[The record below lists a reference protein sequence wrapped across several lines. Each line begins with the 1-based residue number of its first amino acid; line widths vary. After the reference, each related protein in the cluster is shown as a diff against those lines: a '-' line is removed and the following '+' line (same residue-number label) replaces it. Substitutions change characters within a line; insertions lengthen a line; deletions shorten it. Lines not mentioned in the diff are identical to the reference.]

1 MHPAIIARSLLAATL
16 CMAATAQPRE
26 ELVVSPDEL
35 VQVKLHI
42 DGERITYSAML
53 GGKPAVLESALGIGG
68 WPAGRFKS
76 AVQRTALGAWKP
88 LYGERAVIPDN
99 YRELTLSFERLTVF
113 VRVYE
118 EGFAFRYRLEGRG
131 NFEFAAESTTFR
143 FPEGSFAWQ
152 EHGTEG
158 EYERVL
164 VKDVKPECE
173 RPLTIQL
180 GGGNWAALAEAGQV
194 DYPRMLL
201 APGAA
206 GGLAPILD
214 APVTGVLPFETPWR
228 VFVLGRAPGDLLE
241 RNYLLLNLNPPASGD
256 YRWVKPG
263 KVIREVTLST
273 KGGKAA
279 VDFAVKRGIDYIEYD
294 AGWYGLEYDDAS
306 DATKVAPDPKRI
318 AGIPDHGGLDL
329 EEVIRYAKSKGIS
342 VLLYVNRRA
351 LERQRDV
358 IFPLF
363 QKWGVAGV
371 KFGFVQVA
379 GQQWPRWLVES
390 VRKAAGHKLV
400 VDIHDSFRP
409 SGWQRTHPN
418 LLTVEGVRGN
428 EHMPTASHN
437 ATLPFTRAIAGPYD
451 YTICWTTPR
460 LKTTR
465 AHQMAMSVVVY
476 SPLQFLFWYDRPD
489 QVEQAPEL
497 EFFNL
502 LPVTW
507 DETRAL
513 AGAVGEYAVIAR
525 RSGQSWYL
533 GAIANERSRTV
544 ELRMGMLAPGA
555 PYTLKTWC
563 DGDSKTSVAIRET
576 EIKGGDPL
584 TLSLAASGGCAAL
597 IQPR

>member
-1 MHPAIIARSLLAATL
+1 MHPAIFARSILAAAL
-16 CMAATAQPRE
+16 CLAAAAEPRRE
-26 ELVVSPDEL
+26 VAVSPDEL
-35 VQVKLHI
+35 VQVTVCI
-42 DGERITYSAML
+42 DGERITYSAVL
-53 GGKPAVLESALGIGG
+53 GGKPAVLESPLALDG
-68 WPAGRFKS
+68 WPAGKFISSSRKL
-76 AVQRTALGAWKP
+76 VLGTWRP

-99 YRELTLSFERLTVF
+99 FLELTLSFDRLTIV

-118 EGFAFRYRLEGRG
+118 EGFAFRYRLEGKG
-131 NFEFAAESTTFR
+131 SFEFAGEATGFR
-143 FPEGSFAWQ
+143 FPDGSYAWQ
-152 EHGTEG
+152 QHGAEG
-158 EYERVL
+158 EYERVP
-164 VKDVKPECE
+164 VKDLKPGCE
-173 RPLTIQL
+173 RPLTVEL

-201 APGAA
+201 GPDGA
-206 GGLAPILD
+206 GGLTPALD
-214 APVTGVLPFETPWR
+214 GPVRGSLPFETPWR
-228 VFVLGRAPGDLLE
+228 VLVLGRAPGDLME
-241 RNYLLLNLNPPASGD
+241 RNYLLLNLNPPPVGD

-263 KVIREVTLST
+263 KVLREVTLST

-279 VDFAVKRGIDYIEYD
+279 VDFAVKRGIDFIEYD
-294 AGWYGLEYDDAS
+294 AGWYGHEYDDSS
-306 DATKVAPDPKRI
+306 DASQVSPDPKRI
-318 AGIPDHGGLDL
+318 AAIPDHGGLDL
-329 EEVIRYAKSKGIS
+329 HEVIRYARSNNIG

-351 LERQRDV
+351 LERQRDL

-363 QKWGVAGV
+363 RKWGVAGV
-371 KFGFVQVA
+371 KFGFVQVD
-379 GQQWPRWLVES
+379 GQRWPRWLVES
-390 VRKAAGHKLV
+390 VRKAADHKLV

-418 LLTVEGVRGN
+418 LLTAEGVRGN

-437 ATLPFTRAIAGPYD
+437 ATLPFTRAIAGAYD

-489 QVEQAPEL
+489 QVEHAPEL
-497 EFFNL
+497 DFFYH

-507 DETRAL
+507 DETRSL
-513 AGAVGEYAVIAR
+513 AGAVGEHAVIAR

-533 GAIANERSRTV
+533 GAITNERSRTV

-563 DGDSKTSVAIRET
+563 DGDSKTSVVIREAA
-576 EIKGGDPL
+576 IKGGDPL
-584 TLSLAASGGCAAL
+584 TLGLAASGGCAAL
-597 IQPR
+597 IEPR